1 MINKNE
7 ILQITPNKG
16 FLFNGPIMEG
26 YKVYN
31 PYVEHSLFQRVLR
44 EICFKCP
51 FFPHKIWFN
60 KDICKETPKYVIIS
74 DPLITVEYLQWVQN
88 IFPDAQLNF
97 LYGNMVGKAKH
108 IFPSQ
113 VPKGWRI
120 WTYDDYDSRKYGL
133 RHFHENGYFKL
144 YVKPKEPPV
153 YDVLFVGKDKGRGEY
168 LLQLEKKLNGMGL
181 RTKFVIV
188 ADGKLAKRK
197 TYYQKSMDYDDI
209 TTLIAKSRSV
219 LNIALDNQQGIT
231 IRDLESLFFET
242 KLLTTNKNIVNTD
255 IYFPNNVYI
264 VDGLNIDD
272 LPNFL
277 DEKYVP
283 RPQEV
288 KDRHSY
294 DHFIEVIIGSK

>member
-7 ILQITPNKG
+7 ILQITPDKG

-31 PYVEHSLFQRVLR
+31 PYVEHNLFQRVLR
-44 EICFKCP
+44 EVCFKCP

-74 DPLITVEYLQWVQN
+74 DPLITVEYLQWVQS

-113 VPKGWRI
+113 VPKDWRI

-133 RHFHENGYFKL
+133 RLFHENGYFKS

-231 IRDLESLFFET
+231 MRDLESLFFEI

-277 DEKYVP
+277 DEKYVS

-294 DHFIEVIIGSK
+294 DHFIEVIVGSK

>member
-1 MINKNE
+1 
-7 ILQITPNKG
+7 
-16 FLFNGPIMEG
+16 
-26 YKVYN
+26 
-31 PYVEHSLFQRVLR
+31 
-44 EICFKCP
+44 
-51 FFPHKIWFN
+51 
-60 KDICKETPKYVIIS
+60 
-74 DPLITVEYLQWVQN
+74 
-88 IFPDAQLNF
+88 
-97 LYGNMVGKAKH
+97 
-108 IFPSQ
+108 
-113 VPKGWRI
+113 
-120 WTYDDYDSRKYGL
+120 
-133 RHFHENGYFKL
+133 
-144 YVKPKEPPV
+144 
-153 YDVLFVGKDKGRGEY
+153 
-168 LLQLEKKLNGMGL
+168 
-181 RTKFVIV
+181 
-188 ADGKLAKRK
+188 
-197 TYYQKSMDYDDI
+197 MDYDDI

-231 IRDLESLFFET
+231 MRDLESLFFEV